1 MLDSGLKKQFPYQS
15 RFFQV
20 GRQKIHYIDEGFGP
34 VVLMMHSCPFWS
46 FEFRA
51 LIADLSRDHRV
62 IAMDQMGFGL
72 SDKPEDYDYRLETHA
87 NHVDSFVH
95 ALGLKKFSMILHGR
109 GATIG
114 MAYAVRHPDDISGF
128 VTFNAQAFSEFTL
141 PFGLQICRLK
151 WIGAKILML
160 LNIFGRDIKHLPP
173 EVREK
178 YIDPVPG
185 VNCRLPL
192 QRFIEDIP
200 CVPEDLSAQTMF
212 TIENALWL
220 LLEKPAC
227 IIWAEKDW
235 LYKKSDRDRWRK
247 YFPKAEYHTLKDA
260 GRCITEDA
268 PGEINGIVRDF
279 LTRNKI

>member
-1 MLDSGLKKQFPYQS
+1 MLDSELKKLFPYQS

-20 GRQKIHYIDEGFGP
+20 GRHKVHYIDEGHGP
-34 VVLMMHSCPFWS
+34 AVLMMHSCPFWS
-46 FEFRA
+46 FEFRYI
-51 LIADLSRDHRV
+51 IADLCRDHRV
-62 IAMDQMGFGL
+62 IAIDQMGFGL
-72 SDKPEDYDYRLETHA
+72 SDKPEDYDYRLEAHA

-95 ALGLKKFSMILHGR
+95 ALGLKNFSMILHGR

-128 VTFNAQAFSEFTL
+128 ITFNAQAFSEFTL

-160 LNIFGRDIKHLPP
+160 LNIFGKDIKPLPP
-173 EVREK
+173 EIRK
-178 YIDPVPG
+178 GYSDFMPD
-185 VNCRLPL
+185 LPL
-192 QRFIEDIP
+192 RRFIEDIP

-220 LLEKPAC
+220 LWEKPAC

-247 YFPKAEYHTLKDA
+247 YFPKAEYHALEDA

-268 PGEINGIVRDF
+268 PDEINRIIRDF